1 MLGLRV
7 VVFRAGGTPGLRIPF
22 CAFYCWYPDGA
33 RWIFVDLGWSLA
45 LNGAMRALIILLI
58 AVTGFAAE
66 VELRISTGDGRSRY
80 YIGEEIP
87 IVLRF
92 EGPAGQAL
100 NVIPAQAERLPGVT
114 GWDEFRVTPEE
125 GWRIPVGDCT
135 RGREGWRA
143 HLAGRR
149 SAIRGWWR

>member
-1 MLGLRV
+1 
-7 VVFRAGGTPGLRIPF
+7 
-22 CAFYCWYPDGA
+22 
-33 RWIFVDLGWSLA
+33 
-45 LNGAMRALIILLI
+45 MRALLILLI
-58 AVTGFAAE
+58 AATGFAAE

-100 NVIPAQAERLPGVT
+100 NVIPAQAERLPGSP

-125 GWRIPVGDCT
+125 GVEDPVG
-135 RGREGWRA
+135 A
-143 HLAGRR
+143 LNAG
-149 SAIRGWWR
+149 